1 MKALPLALFF
11 IYQMKKLLIATGN
24 LGKFKEISASLANL
38 PLKLIS
44 LKEINLAIPDSVEDG
59 KTYAENAFKKAQ
71 YAAQKTGL
79 MTLADDSGIAVDALK
94 NELGVKTRRWGAGAN
109 ASDQEWINY
118 FLKRMETYLDEKRTA
133 TFTCNLC
140 LVDEE
145 GNLIKN
151 FVGETTGKITKS
163 VEAPIHPGIPLSSC
177 FIPEGFDK
185 VYITLSTEKKNQLS
199 HRGKA
204 LQQVEEYFKHLFK
217 TLGKI

>member
-1 MKALPLALFF
+1 M
-11 IYQMKKLLIATGN
+11 KLLIATEN
-24 LGKFKEISASLANL
+24 PGKFKEISVSLANL
-38 PLKLIS
+38 PLTLSS
-44 LKEINLAIPDSVEDG
+44 LKELNLTIPDSVEDG

-109 ASDQEWINY
+109 VSDQEWINY
-118 FLKRMETYLDEKRTA
+118 FLKRMESCPDEKRTA
-133 TFTCNLC
+133 TFVCNLC
-140 LVDEE
+140 LVDKK

-151 FVGETTGKITKS
+151 FIGKTKGKITRAL
-163 VEAPIHPGIPLSSC
+163 EAPIHPGLPLSSC

-185 VYITLSTEKKNQLS
+185 VYITLNTEKKNQLS

-204 LQQVEEYFKHLFK
+204 LQQVKDYFQILLNKR
-217 TLGKI
+217 